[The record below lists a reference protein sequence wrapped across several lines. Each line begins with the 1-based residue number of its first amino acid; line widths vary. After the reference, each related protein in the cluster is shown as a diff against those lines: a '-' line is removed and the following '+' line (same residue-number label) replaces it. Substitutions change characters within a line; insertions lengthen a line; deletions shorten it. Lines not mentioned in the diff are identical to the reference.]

1 MARFKK
7 TTLHVV
13 SAVATLLGIY
23 ATAGLL
29 YALWTHAADAMVAW
43 AVIAIVAFVTAF
55 AWQAYIAKKRR
66 RTL

>member
-13 SAVATLLGIY
+13 SAVAILLGLY
-23 ATAGLL
+23 ATAGLI
-29 YALWTHAADAMVAW
+29 YALWNHAEDATVAW
-43 AVIAIVAFVTAF
+43 SVIAIVAFVTAF
-55 AWQAYIAKKRR
+55 AWQSWIAKKRR